1 MDRIKFIK
9 EFCEVDGISGH
20 EKNATRV
27 MKKYVEPYSDEIS
40 YDTLGSLIAKKSG
53 SDDLRIMIA
62 GHVDEIGFL
71 VSKIEDEG
79 YLRLHSIGGWWPHV
93 LLSQRF
99 HVFTKTGKKYL
110 GVIGTQAPHG
120 MPAEARLKVKELKDL
135 YLDLG
140 LKGKKEVEE
149 LGIRPG
155 DTVVPVSEFA
165 QLADPKY
172 WVAKAFDDRIGA
184 AVAVEVL
191 KNLQNEKHP
200 NTVFAVGTVQEEVGL
215 RGARTAVHAVK
226 PDIAFAIDVTIA
238 GDVPGMNTE
247 AKLGK
252 GVAISLADSSVIGHR
267 GLIDELVA
275 ICENEKI
282 PYTFDILAGGG
293 TDSGE
298 FHKYGEGVVT
308 CTLSIPARYIHSHNG
323 IIHADDYDATIRL
336 LTAFVKKCDRQL
348 FEKLKVSNR

>member
-27 MKKYVEPYSDEIS
+27 MKKYVEEYSDEIT
-40 YDTLGSLIAKKSG
+40 YDTLGSLIAKKTGAS
-53 SDDLRIMIA
+53 DLRIMIA

-71 VSKIEDEG
+71 VSKIEDDG
-79 YLRLHSIGGWWPHV
+79 YLRLHPIGGWWPHV

-99 HVFTKTGKKYL
+99 NVFASDGKKYL
-110 GVIGTQAPHG
+110 GIVGSQAPHSLS
-120 MPAEARLKVKELKDL
+120 ADARTKVKEIKDL
-135 YLDLG
+135 YLDIG
-140 LKGKKEVEE
+140 IKSKKEVEE

-155 DTVVPVSEFA
+155 NAVVPVSEFT
-165 QLADPKY
+165 QLANPKY
-172 WVAKAFDDRIGA
+172 WVAKAFDDRLGA

-191 KNLQNEKHP
+191 KNLQGSNHP

-215 RGARTAVHAVK
+215 RGARTATYAVK
-226 PDIAFAIDVTIA
+226 PDIAFAIDVTVA
-238 GDVPGMNTE
+238 GDIPGANSD

-252 GVAISLADSSVIGHR
+252 GVAISFADSSVIGHK
-267 GLIDELVA
+267 GLIEELIQ
-275 ICENEKI
+275 ICTAENI
-282 PYTFDILAGGG
+282 PYTFDVLAGGG

-298 FHKYGEGVVT
+298 IHKYGAGVVN

-323 IIHADDYDATIRL
+323 VIHEDDYDATIRL
-336 LTAFVKKCDRQL
+336 LTAFVKKCDRAL
-348 FEKLKVSNR
+348 FEKLRQSNQ